1 VFGLLGGLLGGGIA
15 RGLGRGRG
23 GGGGVLGGLLQRG
36 KGGGQQDRP
45 QQAEPSKD
53 APMTAAPE
61 EQSGQQQA
69 EQQPQKPVQPP
80 AQQPVAT
87 EMATEIKEAQPKQ
100 PETPLTGL
108 LDDAPGAP
116 APQDK
121 PSDNQPPP
129 PQTVVNK
136 TDTPTPVARPV
147 EEQFG
152 EIPVAPQPDT
162 IRNQLLDSGTN
173 KQPFDYQDAN
183 PSRQPSLSGQTKSA
197 DQGYRYVGPSGVD
210 GALPARRYG

>member
-1 VFGLLGGLLGGGIA
+1 MFGLLGGLLGGGLA
-15 RGLGRGRG
+15 RGIGRGRG
-23 GGGGVLGGLLQRG
+23 GGALGGLLNRG

-53 APMTAAPE
+53 APMSQAPE
-61 EQSGQQQA
+61 EQGGQQQA
-69 EQQPQKPVQPP
+69 EQQPQKPMQPQ
-80 AQQPVAT
+80 AQQPVAN
-87 EMATEIKEAQPKQ
+87 EMAADIKEAQPQK
-100 PETPLTGL
+100 PEPPLQGL
-108 LDDAPGAP
+108 LDEAPAAP
-116 APQDK
+116 APQDR
-121 PSDNQPPP
+121 PSDSQPAP

-136 TDTPTPVARPV
+136 TDMATPVARPTD
-147 EEQFG
+147 EQFG

-162 IRNQLLDSGTN
+162 LRNQLLDSGTN
-173 KQPFDYQDAN
+173 TQPFDYQDAN